1 MIGFQDIGGDLHNF
15 YLPCAFAI
23 QRKFLICTSS
33 GGVPQYL
40 VINFFKLCTYTSI
53 IFTPV
58 ESLTNL
64 SSITKKGE
72 IVSASSAPLVVL
84 EYWRQIGWG
93 TNVFVSIHRR
103 QSPWRFGL
111 THGRR
116 PLKIDFFK
124 WRIWWWNWYGL
135 WRNWCEDFE
144 AWRLCF
150 HSFFSSYLSH
160 RKNRTV
166 KGGLGETF
174 IILQSDAQTYT
185 HYSRF
190 EWSLWKSPVQ
200 LTHLLATVTKFIWSL
215 TNLVRL
221 RS

>member
-1 MIGFQDIGGDLHNF
+1 MHAQFRQSPIFIMHSYSSNILWSCMIGFQDIGGDLHNF
-15 YLPCAFAI
+15 NLPCAFAI
-23 QRKFLICTSS
+23 QSKFLICTSS

-40 VINFFKLCTYTSI
+40 GANFFKLCTYTSI

-93 TNVFVSIHRR
+93 TIVFVSIHRR

-124 WRIWWWNWYGL
+124 WRSWWWNWYGL

-144 AWRLCF
+144 AWRLW
-150 HSFFSSYLSH
+150 FS
-160 RKNRTV
+160 
-166 KGGLGETF
+166 
-174 IILQSDAQTYT
+174 
-185 HYSRF
+185 
-190 EWSLWKSPVQ
+190 
-200 LTHLLATVTKFIWSL
+200 
-215 TNLVRL
+215 
-221 RS
+221 